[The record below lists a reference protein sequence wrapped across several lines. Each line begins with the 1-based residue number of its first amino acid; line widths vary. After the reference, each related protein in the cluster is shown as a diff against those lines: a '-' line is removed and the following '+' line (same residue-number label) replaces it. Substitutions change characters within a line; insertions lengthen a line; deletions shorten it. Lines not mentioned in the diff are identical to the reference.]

1 MSDRELDFVGGSNA
15 SASAGDERVEGEVER
30 VVFESGTGDFRVLRV
45 STSGREG
52 VVTVLGRVPSLLPGQ
67 AIRAEGK
74 WEMDRRFGRQF
85 RANAVEVVA
94 PTTAAGVE
102 RYLSSGLVKGIG
114 AATAKRIV
122 DALGTGALKTIVDEP
137 ARLTEIRGLSR
148 AKAAAL
154 VEAVEAQFGAG
165 NVVAFLHSVGLGAGL
180 ARRVFQAWGRDT
192 ARRIQA
198 NPYDLATEVRGIGF
212 QTADQIARTLGL
224 PADSPLRMRAGVLHQ
239 LDELA
244 SRGHVCVP
252 ERRLIAAA
260 AQALQADPGLV
271 AQAIRDLAG
280 LERVMLDGRW
290 AADDPSVYLPALAAA
305 EREAAERLA
314 VLATTPAQTARDD
327 GDVDATIAAVERELR
342 VELAPLQRAAVRAAI
357 ERKVVVITGGPGTGK
372 TTIIRAIV
380 RVLERRRMRLALA
393 APTGRAARR
402 MSEATGATAL
412 TLHRLLEFQP
422 QTSTFLRDAD
432 APLDADWLV
441 VDEASMVDL
450 PLARAMLDALQPAAH
465 LVWVGDADQL
475 PSVGPGS
482 VLADVIASRAVT
494 VVRLTEIFRQAAE
507 SGIVVNAHKVNRGE
521 VPRGERDEWPDF
533 FTVDREDA
541 EDAQRLVVE
550 LVAERI
556 PAKFGLDPMSQIQVL
571 APMRRGVLGTVA
583 LNDALRARLNPQG
596 PPIGAGAHGLRLGDR
611 VMQVANNYRLDVMN
625 GEVGRIEELAASGQ
639 EVRVRFDDRAVSF
652 PRAELESLDLAYACS
667 IHKSQGS
674 EYPAVV
680 IPLHTQHF
688 VMLRRNL
695 LYTAITRGKKVVVL
709 VGNAKA
715 RRIAVQEA
723 RLEPRFTHLAERLR
737 AAAHGAPLPG
747 A

>member
-1 MSDRELDFVGGSNA
+1 MADRELDFSGRSGPR
-15 SASAGDERVEGEVER
+15 ASAGAERIEGEVER
-30 VVFESGTGDFRVLRV
+30 IVFESGTGDFRVLRV
-45 STSGREG
+45 DTGSRGG
-52 VVTVLGRVPSLLPGQ
+52 VVSVIGPVPSLVPGQ
-67 AIRAEGK
+67 SIRVEGK
-74 WEMDRRFGRQF
+74 WEVDRRFGRQL
-85 RANAVEVVA
+85 RATHVEVVA

-122 DALGTGALKTIVDEP
+122 DALGTDALKVLVEEP
-137 ARLTEIRGLSR
+137 ARLTAVRGLSR
-148 AKAAAL
+148 TKAAAL
-154 VEAVEAQFGAG
+154 VEAVEAQLGAG

-192 ARRIQA
+192 TRRIQA

-212 QTADQIARTLGL
+212 TTADQIARTLGL

-239 LDELA
+239 LDEAA

-252 ERRLIAAA
+252 VGRLIAAA
-260 AQALQADPGLV
+260 AQALQAQPQLV
-271 AQAIRDLAG
+271 EQAIGDLAT
-280 LERVMLDGRW
+280 LERVVCEERFGG
-290 AADDPSVYLPALAAA
+290 DDPSIYLPVLAAA
-305 EREAAERLA
+305 ERDVATKLGALA
-314 VLATTPAQTARDD
+314 STPASTTDAAA
-327 GDVDATIAAVERELR
+327 DVDATIAAVERELR
-342 VELAPLQRAAVRAAI
+342 VELAPLQRDAVRAAI

-380 RVLERRRMRLALA
+380 RVLERRRTRLALA

-402 MSEATGATAL
+402 MSEATGATAI

-432 APLDADWLV
+432 QPLDADWLI

-465 LVWVGDADQL
+465 LVWVGDSDQL
-475 PSVGPGS
+475 PSVGPGA
-482 VLADVIASRAVT
+482 VLADVIASGAVA
-494 VVRLTEIFRQAAE
+494 VVRLTDIFRQAAA

-533 FTVDREDA
+533 FTVDREDP

-556 PAKFGLDPMSQIQVL
+556 PAKFGLDPLTEIQVL
-571 APMRRGVLGTVA
+571 APMRRGVLGTIA
-583 LNDALRARLNPQG
+583 LNDALRARLNPTG
-596 PPIGAGAHGLRLGDR
+596 PPVGAGAHGLRLGDR
-611 VMQVANNYRLDVMN
+611 VMQTANNYRLDVMN
-625 GEVGRIEELAASGQ
+625 GEVGRIEELVANGQ
-639 EVRVRFDDRAVSF
+639 EVRVRFDERAVSF
-652 PRAELESLDLAYACS
+652 PRAELDSLELAYACS

-695 LYTAITRGKKVVVL
+695 LYTAITRGKRVVVL

-715 RRIAVQEA
+715 RRLAVQEA
-723 RLEPRFTHLAERLR
+723 RLEPRFTHLAARLR
-737 AAAHGAPLPG
+737 AASR
-747 A
+747 